1 MLYKHWK
8 KIAIALT
15 GFFWASC
22 DETASG
28 PVAVNEDTPS
38 SSINE
43 NTEGEGGSS
52 SSKAKS
58 AASSETA
65 KSATSSVAAA
75 SATSS
80 AKSAASSSSNPS
92 SESHGNA
99 ASSTTSAASSESAK
113 SAASSAEE
121 ASEESS
127 AESTASSV
135 SSSSSEPAS
144 SAKSSSSVKKPRS
157 SNSHLDEPVDLYGC
171 PSDICGPFIT
181 DSVTI
186 SDSISQIAA
195 KYGVIRPKSS
205 SSSSFS
211 QIVAKYGVIR
221 PESSSSFTQ
230 IIAKYGVP
238 NKPTCEPSMS
248 KDGTVTYK
256 CSDGVTCVEETT
268 TGTQAPACNGDVCPK
283 YGVVKISKKTYTCDN
298 GQVYNE
304 AEFQMLYDTLPEIKE
319 IVIHKDSIQ
328 APIALYGPPCV
339 FDGTCNK
346 EK

>member
-1 MLYKHWK
+1 MKEEQERNF
-8 KIAIALT
+8 T
-15 GFFWASC
+15 N
-22 DETASG
+22 TSG
-28 PVAVNEDTPS
+28 RSRSNYSDT
-38 SSINE
+38 
-43 NTEGEGGSS
+43 
-52 SSKAKS
+52 
-58 AASSETA
+58 
-65 KSATSSVAAA
+65 VR
-75 SATSS
+75 
-80 AKSAASSSSNPS
+80 
-92 SESHGNA
+92 
-99 ASSTTSAASSESAK
+99 

-181 DSVTI
+181 DSISI
-186 SDSISQIAA
+186 SDSISIIA
-195 KYGVIRPKSS
+195 
-205 SSSSFS
+205 
-211 QIVAKYGVIR
+211 AKYGVIR
-221 PESSSSFTQ
+221 PESSSSFSE

-238 NKPTCEPSMS
+238 SKPTCEPALSE
-248 KDGTVTYK
+248 DGTVTYK

-298 GQVYNE
+298 GKVYNE
-304 AEFQMLYDTLPEIKE
+304 AEFQMLYDTLPIIKE
-319 IVIHKDSIQ
+319 AFIHKDSIQ
-328 APIALYGPPCV
+328 LPIALYGSPCV
-339 FDGTCNK
+339 FDGTCSK

>member
-38 SSINE
+38 TSINE
-43 NTEGEGGSS
+43 NTEGEVASS
-52 SSKAKS
+52 SSKAKSAASSETAKS

-135 SSSSSEPAS
+135 SSSSTEPAS

-181 DSVTI
+181 DSISI
-186 SDSISQIAA
+186 SDSISIIA
-195 KYGVIRPKSS
+195 
-205 SSSSFS
+205 
-211 QIVAKYGVIR
+211 AKYGVIR
-221 PESSSSFTQ
+221 PESSSSFSE

-238 NKPTCEPSMS
+238 SKPTCEPALSE
-248 KDGTVTYK
+248 DGTVTYK

-298 GQVYNE
+298 GKVYNE
-304 AEFQMLYDTLPEIKE
+304 AEFQMLYDTLPIIKE
-319 IVIHKDSIQ
+319 DFIHKDSIQ
-328 APIALYGPPCV
+328 LPIALYGSPCV
-339 FDGTCNK
+339 FDGTCSK

>member
-38 SSINE
+38 TSINE
-43 NTEGEGGSS
+43 NTEGEVASS
-52 SSKAKS
+52 SSKAKSTASSETAKSAASSETAKSAASSAEAASATSSAKSAAGSSSNSSSEAHSSAAPSTTS

-65 KSATSSVAAA
+65 KSATSSAD
-75 SATSS
+75 
-80 AKSAASSSSNPS
+80 
-92 SESHGNA
+92 
-99 ASSTTSAASSESAK
+99 TTSAG
-113 SAASSAEE
+113 SSADV
-121 ASEESS
+121 ANAESS
-127 AESTASSV
+127 ADSTASSV
-135 SSSSSEPAS
+135 SSSSTEPAS

-181 DSVTI
+181 DSISI
-186 SDSISQIAA
+186 SDSISIIA
-195 KYGVIRPKSS
+195 
-205 SSSSFS
+205 
-211 QIVAKYGVIR
+211 AKYGVIR
-221 PESSSSFTQ
+221 PESSSSFSE

-238 NKPTCEPSMS
+238 SKPTCEPALSE
-248 KDGTVTYK
+248 DGTVTYK

-298 GQVYNE
+298 GQVYSE
-304 AEFQMLYDTLPEIKE
+304 AEFQMLYDTLPIIKE
-319 IVIHKDSIQ
+319 DFIHKDSIQ
-328 APIALYGPPCV
+328 LPIALYGSPCV
-339 FDGTCNK
+339 FDGTCSK

>member
-38 SSINE
+38 TSINE
-43 NTEGEGGSS
+43 NTEGEVASS

-65 KSATSSVAAA
+65 KSAASSETAKSAASSAEAA

-80 AKSAASSSSNPS
+80 AKSAAGSSSNSS
-92 SESHGNA
+92 SEAHSSA
-99 ASSTTSAASSESAK
+99 APSTTSAASSESAK
-113 SAASSAEE
+113 SAASSVEE

-135 SSSSSEPAS
+135 SSSSTEPAS

-181 DSVTI
+181 DSISI
-186 SDSISQIAA
+186 SDSISIIA
-195 KYGVIRPKSS
+195 
-205 SSSSFS
+205 
-211 QIVAKYGVIR
+211 AKYGVIR
-221 PESSSSFTQ
+221 PESSSSFSE

-238 NKPTCEPSMS
+238 SKPTCEPALSE
-248 KDGTVTYK
+248 DGTVTYK

-298 GQVYNE
+298 GKVYNE
-304 AEFQMLYDTLPEIKE
+304 AEFQMLYDTLPIIKE
-319 IVIHKDSIQ
+319 DFIHKDSIQ
-328 APIALYGPPCV
+328 LPIALYGSPCV
-339 FDGTCNK
+339 FDGTCSK